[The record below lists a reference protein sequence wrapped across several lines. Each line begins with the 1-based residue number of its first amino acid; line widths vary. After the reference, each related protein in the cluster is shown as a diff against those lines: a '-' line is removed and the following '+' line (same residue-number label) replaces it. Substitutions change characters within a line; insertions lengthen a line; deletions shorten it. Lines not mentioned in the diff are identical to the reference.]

1 VITQNDVRAIQL
13 AKAALYAGTKLL
25 MNYRGVAQVDRV
37 VLAGAFG
44 SYINPFHAM
53 VLGLIPDCDL
63 ERVYAVGNAAG
74 DGARFALLNKHLR
87 ARAAGLARWV
97 QHIQMPLE
105 TSFQDEFVAALGLP
119 HARDPFPHLAGA
131 LPAPAADNKHK
142 HRNRVRERSRAVI
155 E

>member
-1 VITQNDVRAIQL
+1 
-13 AKAALYAGTKLL
+13 
-25 MNYRGVAQVDRV
+25 
-37 VLAGAFG
+37 
-44 SYINPFHAM
+44 M

-74 DGARFALLNKHLR
+74 DGARFALLNKQLR

-105 TSFQDEFVAALGLP
+105 SSFQDEFVAALGLP
-119 HARDPFPHLAGA
+119 HARDSYPHLADA
-131 LPAPAADNKHK
+131 LPIPTAENKHK